1 VRLRSR
7 HIVSPHGTVAGDVVI
22 ERGRIA
28 TVEAAA
34 DNQDALDLGDDWL
47 MPGFIDCH
55 VHGGGGAQTNTP
67 DPDEVAEVAGFHARH
82 GTTGL
87 IATTTTAPPRE
98 LEIALNAIA
107 RCTAPTLLGAHLE
120 GPFLNPKRPGAM
132 DPSLFREPDQALL
145 ERLLAAGAGRVRV
158 MTLAPELPGALDL
171 IERLVRA
178 GVVASVGHTDAS
190 ERQIAEAVR
199 AGATSA
205 THVFN
210 AMAPFHHRAPG
221 AVGTVLDLPELSC
234 ELICDGVHVHPAAA
248 RLVYRAKGLSGMRL
262 VSDAMAAA
270 GMPDGEYRL
279 GERPV
284 IVTEDRPVTR
294 DGQSIAGS
302 TLTMER
308 AVQNAVRF
316 LDISL
321 PEAVVMASTNP
332 ARLLGLG
339 ERKGAIAAGFDAD
352 LVVSDERLAVRATMV
367 GGQWVRSPDG
377 SASASSGPGSST
389 PRL

>member
-1 VRLRSR
+1 
-7 HIVSPHGTVAGDVVI
+7 
-22 ERGRIA
+22 
-28 TVEAAA
+28 
-34 DNQDALDLGDDWL
+34 
-47 MPGFIDCH
+47 
-55 VHGGGGAQTNTP
+55 
-67 DPDEVAEVAGFHARH
+67 
-82 GTTGL
+82 
-87 IATTTTAPPRE
+87 
-98 LEIALNAIA
+98 
-107 RCTAPTLLGAHLE
+107 
-120 GPFLNPKRPGAM
+120 
-132 DPSLFREPDQALL
+132 
-145 ERLLAAGAGRVRV
+145 
-158 MTLAPELPGALDL
+158 
-171 IERLVRA
+171 
-178 GVVASVGHTDAS
+178 
-190 ERQIAEAVR
+190 
-199 AGATSA
+199 
-205 THVFN
+205 
-210 AMAPFHHRAPG
+210 
-221 AVGTVLDLPELSC
+221 VGTVLDLPELSC